1 MDPLPPFFSVHL
13 CGACERLRRLVSL
26 VPGRSSL
33 PSHSSKPGLDDV
45 GEHILRGITTLLATQ
60 CS

>member
-1 MDPLPPFFSVHL
+1 CD
-13 CGACERLRRLVSL
+13 RLRRLVSL

-45 GEHILRGITTLLATQ
+45 GEHISIIAQFLKVLSLVIAHV
-60 CS
+60 